1 MLSLMPAFCGLHLC
15 PQKTAR
21 TSDTRLR
28 CSGAVV
34 DILQPLPER
43 IKVGTVVDYDPFSL
57 ALTSL
62 TKAGR
67 EVSVL

>member
-1 MLSLMPAFCGLHLC
+1 MVYIYVHKKLLTHPTH
-15 PQKTAR
+15 
-21 TSDTRLR
+21 D
-28 CSGAVV
+28 SGAVV

-43 IKVGTVVDYDPFSL
+43 IKVGTVADYDPFCL
-57 ALTSL
+57 ALTGL